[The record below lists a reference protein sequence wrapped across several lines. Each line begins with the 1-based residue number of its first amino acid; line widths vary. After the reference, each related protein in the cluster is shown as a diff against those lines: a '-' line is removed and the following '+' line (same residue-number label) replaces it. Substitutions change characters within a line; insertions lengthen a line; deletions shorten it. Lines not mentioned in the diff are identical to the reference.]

1 MERAVRQ
8 SPDSPFH
15 IIITDLSFKIVP
27 DLRDNMLFYSWQP
40 LSLCSSLAVSHLKSN
55 LEIGWQTPVIESCVP
70 HHSHFILSVY
80 KSRDLYVNL

>member
-27 DLRDNMLFYSWQP
+27 DLRENMLFYS
-40 LSLCSSLAVSHLKSN
+40 
-55 LEIGWQTPVIESCVP
+55 WQTPVIESCVP
-70 HHSHFILSVY
+70 HQSHFILSVY